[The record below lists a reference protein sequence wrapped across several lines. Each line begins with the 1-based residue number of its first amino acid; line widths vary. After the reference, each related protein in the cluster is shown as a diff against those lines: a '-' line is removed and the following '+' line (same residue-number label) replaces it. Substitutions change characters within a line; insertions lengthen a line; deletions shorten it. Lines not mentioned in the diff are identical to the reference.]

1 MMETTQIV
9 KQAQQMETM
18 EDLLA
23 LLNLIKQDE
32 AEKGGTA
39 NKFHP
44 FTIRQLNYY
53 CNPNHTTPRYKQ
65 FSIKKK
71 SGGEHLIT
79 APHNRSF
86 KMLLHCVNTLFQA
99 MYTPPCANAMGFT
112 KGRSVVTNARVHVGQ
127 NYVFNIDLKDFFPSI
142 EQARVWKRLQLKPFN
157 FPIQIASIL
166 AGLCAMKVVD
176 ENDEVHYVLPQGAP
190 TSPIITNMICDILDR
205 RLTGLAKRFN
215 LHYSRYA
222 DDITFSSMH
231 NVYQEGGDFQ
241 KELLRIITDQGFTL
255 NQNKTRLQKRGAR
268 QEVTG
273 IIVND
278 KVNVTKDYAR
288 SLRNVLY
295 IWERYGI
302 EIASNT
308 FNLRYREEKGHVK
321 KNVPDIVLV
330 IRGKLNY
337 LRMVKGE
344 DDPVYNRLSIKF
356 QQLQT
361 GPLMQ
366 DTVVSPIKDVDVDK
380 LLTDIDGL
388 LND

>member
-1 MMETTQIV
+1 
-9 KQAQQMETM
+9 
-18 EDLLA
+18 
-23 LLNLIKQDE
+23 
-32 AEKGGTA
+32 
-39 NKFHP
+39 
-44 FTIRQLNYY
+44 
-53 CNPNHTTPRYKQ
+53 
-65 FSIKKK
+65 
-71 SGGEHLIT
+71 
-79 APHNRSF
+79 
-86 KMLLHCVNTLFQA
+86 
-99 MYTPPCANAMGFT
+99 
-112 KGRSVVTNARVHVGQ
+112 
-127 NYVFNIDLKDFFPSI
+127 
-142 EQARVWKRLQLKPFN
+142 
-157 FPIQIASIL
+157 
-166 AGLCAMKVVD
+166 
-176 ENDEVHYVLPQGAP
+176 
-190 TSPIITNMICDILDR
+190 MICDILDR

-231 NVYQEGGDFQ
+231 NVYQESGDFR

-366 DTVVSPIKDVDVDK
+366 DTVVSSIKDVDVDK